1 MAMFSTY
8 DRIMNCVRSSNL
20 NFACQETPYSL
31 YLTIRKSK
39 VKNDNKQSSSPVIG
53 NYEVESLVKENL
65 SLRERLRNLEN
76 KLDAF
81 EDTNKMLEEK
91 LASAEGKVLKAYK
104 ENLKNEDEMKNLR
117 NVIKDNNNDISKLKC
132 EKKEVMKEMKKKV
145 HDLDKS
151 NLAHKNSIE
160 SLKEDVKKQKD
171 EKSRLEKETK
181 QLEKKIKSGKHENEI
196 DSNRNIPPDFPPQ
209 SCSSGTASSSTRPP
223 CTPTRGSHPFTSTS
237 PPTTSTRVPPSTSPS
252 PVESKLS
259 CSPPSPHTPP
269 GQPPPRTSS
278 YTTMEEMKAAIR
290 EAFRK

>member
-1 MAMFSTY
+1 MAIFSTY

-160 SLKEDVKKQKD
+160 SLKQDVKKQKD
-171 EKSRLEKETK
+171 EKSRLEKQTK

-196 DSNRNIPPDFPPQ
+196 DSNRNIPPDFHHNPAPQ
-209 SCSSGTASSSTRPP
+209 AQLHLVFDHLVRQHVVLILLHQLHHLLLQLVYHLAHHLHLLKVSCRVHHHPHIHHQGNHHQGRP
-223 CTPTRGSHPFTSTS
+223 
-237 PPTTSTRVPPSTSPS
+237 VI
-252 PVESKLS
+252 
-259 CSPPSPHTPP
+259 
-269 GQPPPRTSS
+269 QPW
-278 YTTMEEMKAAIR
+278 K
-290 EAFRK
+290 K